1 MYKLDLP
8 IDLKE
13 QAATERR
20 RNHEQQRQSRI
31 FNSKVR
37 TIGVDVQSL
46 NEQVHDHKLR
56 MQRENQ
62 RHEAFASD
70 MKRNDMIAELLQKR
84 QEQDIRNLNSAMVEF
99 RSLHQQPDAAREWDL
114 NDPDGK
120 KKDKPARVHDDD
132 PRCGISSLQKFDGED
147 LNSKARQNLMQEQM
161 REWTKKQKAER
172 DLQNKRQTEADR
184 LYDLHRREMDQR
196 AVELTQAEMDC
207 RRNIN
212 QSVKDYNK
220 ALADEKA
227 EKERLK
233 TQQDLDDNFTEIVN
247 NVNGDMLTENPDVA
261 QSAFGP
267 HRVITDRW
275 KGMSPE
281 EIEEVRRTQDL
292 QRQENKRIKEEE
304 EERNKEW
311 DQQRLTDARA
321 GILMDREQDRLRKA
335 LEKDQA
341 DENRR
346 LSAEQRSHK
355 DYLDNEV
362 YTNKPTAQFFQQW
375 NTSSR

>member
-20 RNHEQQRQSRI
+20 RNLEQQRQSRI

-37 TIGVDVQSL
+37 TIGVDVQAL

-56 MQRENQ
+56 SQREQQ

-70 MKRNDMIAELLQKR
+70 MKRNDMISELLQKR
-84 QEQDIRNLNSAMVEF
+84 QEQDIRNLNGALVEF
-99 RSLHQQPDAAREWDL
+99 RKLHQQPDAAREWDL
-114 NDPDGK
+114 NDPDAK

-132 PRCGISSLQKFDGED
+132 PRCGIASIQKFDGED
-147 LNSKARQNLMQEQM
+147 LNSEARQKLMKEQM

-172 DLQNKRQTEADR
+172 NLQNKRQSEADR

-196 AVELTQAEMDC
+196 AMELNKAEEDC
-207 RRNIN
+207 RRAIN
-212 QSVKDYNK
+212 ESVRDYNK
-220 ALADEKA
+220 ALADEQR

-233 TQQDLDDNFTEIVN
+233 AQQELDDNFTEIVN
-247 NVNGDMLTENPDVA
+247 NVNGDMLMENPDVA

-281 EIEEVRRTQDL
+281 EQEEIRRMQDY
-292 QRQENKRIKEEE
+292 QKQEKKRILEEE
-304 EERNKEW
+304 AERNKEW

-321 GILMDREQDRLRKA
+321 GILMDREQERLRKA
-335 LEKDQA
+335 LEKGQA
-341 DENRR
+341 EENRR
-346 LSAEQRSHK
+346 MSAEQKSHQE
-355 DYLDNEV
+355 YLNNEV
-362 YTNKPTAQFFQQW
+362 FTNRPTAQYFQQF